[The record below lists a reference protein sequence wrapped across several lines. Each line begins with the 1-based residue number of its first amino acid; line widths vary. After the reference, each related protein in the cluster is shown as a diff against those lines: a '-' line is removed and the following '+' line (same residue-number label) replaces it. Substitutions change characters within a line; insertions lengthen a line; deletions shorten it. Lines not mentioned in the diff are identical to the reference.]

1 MNARLPRVRTKRLR
15 SLNTPR
21 AAPSS
26 AGTAAIALSA
36 TLAIQVFT
44 ALSGA
49 AIAVLAPEV
58 ARDFGVSAKLVG
70 VFVGLLYVGSMT
82 ASLASGHFIARRGAI
97 RVSQLC
103 VLLCAAGILMV
114 ALLPSSAAPM
124 LAVAPL
130 VIGLG
135 YGAVTPASS
144 ELLARTARPDRL
156 ALTFSIK
163 QTGVPG
169 GAALAGAVLPALTV
183 AIGWRPTLL
192 SVAACGL
199 VIAAL
204 AQPTRRRLD
213 VIGADRAFSLTALIA
228 PLRVVLRDRRLAELS
243 AVGFIYAAMQM
254 CLMSFLVVYLTEALD
269 YPLIAAGLALTT
281 ANIGGVA
288 GRIVWGAIA
297 DHWIAPRRMLGLIG
311 VATGLCAFAAANFS
325 AAWPHTA
332 LLAVAAV
339 FGATAIGWNGVQLS
353 QVARHAPPGQAGAIT
368 GASGFITFAGVVSG
382 PPLFALLAAVT
393 DSYRAGFV
401 VFGALCLVC
410 GAAMLVRS
418 R

>member
-1 MNARLPRVRTKRLR
+1 LD
-15 SLNTPR
+15 TPR
-21 AAPSS
+21 ATPSS
-26 AGTAAIALSA
+26 TGTAAIALSA

-49 AIAVLAPEV
+49 AIAVLAPEI
-58 ARDFGVSAKLVG
+58 ARDFGVPAKLVG

-97 RVSQLC
+97 RVSQVC

-114 ALLPSSAAPM
+114 AVLPSSAAAM

-130 VIGLG
+130 IIGLG

-169 GAALAGAVLPALTV
+169 GAALAGAVLPALAL
-183 AIGWRPTLL
+183 AIGWRPALL
-192 SVAACGL
+192 WVAACGV

-213 VIGADRAFSLTALIA
+213 VIGADRPFSLAVLMA
-228 PLRVVLRDRRLAELS
+228 PLRVVLRDRRLAELA
-243 AVGFIYAAMQM
+243 AVGFVYAAMQM

-297 DHWIAPRRMLGLIG
+297 DHWIAPRRMLGFIG
-311 VATGLCAFAAANFS
+311 VATGVCAFAAANFS
-325 AAWPHTA
+325 AAWPNTA
-332 LLAVAAV
+332 LLAVAAL

-393 DSYRAGFV
+393 DGYRTGFV
-401 VFGALCLVC
+401 VFGVLCLLC
-410 GAAMLVRS
+410 GTALLARS

>member
-1 MNARLPRVRTKRLR
+1 
-15 SLNTPR
+15 LNTPR
-21 AAPSS
+21 GAPSS
-26 AGTAAIALSA
+26 SGTAAIALSA
-36 TLAIQVFT
+36 TLAIQIFT

-49 AIAVLAPEV
+49 AVAVLAPEI
-58 ARDFGVSAKLVG
+58 ARDFGVPAKLVG

-103 VLLCAAGILMV
+103 VLLCATGILMV
-114 ALLPSSAAPM
+114 ALLPSSAAAM

-169 GAALAGAVLPALTV
+169 GAALAGAVLPALTL
-183 AIGWRPTLL
+183 AIGWRPALL
-192 SVAACGL
+192 CVAACGV

-204 AQPTRRRLD
+204 AQSTRRRLD
-213 VIGADRAFSLTALIA
+213 VIGADRPFSLTALIA
-228 PLRVVLRDRRLAELS
+228 PLRAVLRDRRLVELS
-243 AVGFIYAAMQM
+243 VVGFVYAAMQM

-288 GRIVWGAIA
+288 GRVVWGAIA

-311 VATGLCAFAAANFS
+311 VATSACAFAAANFS
-325 AAWPHTA
+325 ATWPHAA
-332 LLAVAAV
+332 LLGVAAV

-368 GASGFITFAGVVSG
+368 GASGFITFAGVVSA

-401 VFGALCLVC
+401 VLGGLCLLC
-410 GAAMLVRS
+410 GAAMLLRS